1 MDHQQNNETC
11 GEHRRQIVIRGI
23 SHDCDSSALVPLLSD
38 STIGDPY
45 RLGAGR
51 WSPARPHR
59 PNHTPLES
67 NHDDYL
73 CISQEDDNQYR
84 NARIHS
90 TVDEDDEEAIIGHE
104 YHDHGERTDDAIV
117 PQNGNTEESRRFLL
131 SIQNFQQAW
140 SSILEV
146 KIKVYTL
153 CILLCV
159 VIPFGFLMISLASK
173 DFQAQPSPFPPAN
186 DPTPT
191 PSPPSNPPI
200 PKPPSPQPTPS
211 PRPIPPSDRMDS
223 IKQCTM
229 FLSGLNELE
238 LDDVQ
243 FRAVSYFATSPGTDI
258 DAPLTCTWDSK
269 FGQVYSLIVHREA
282 AHVKDEDWFTKRP
295 LKRCHWSRVKCDK
308 SGNIVSLIF
317 NHDELNGFIPAELSG
332 LVYLEELDLFSNG
345 QLTGSLPSELGL
357 LTQLTFLQ
365 VHHTS
370 ISGPVPTELGS
381 LSALEEL
388 LMDNTGMTGTMP
400 AQVCALR
407 NQALQRLTAPCRG
420 GEEAPLVCDRKT
432 CCSYCSK

>member
-1 MDHQQNNETC
+1 MDHPRNNEVC

-38 STIGDPY
+38 SSIGEPY

-51 WSPARPHR
+51 WSPARPR
-59 PNHTPLES
+59 CPNHTPLES
-67 NHDDYL
+67 NHDYL
-73 CISQEDDNQYR
+73 RISQEDGNQYR

-90 TVDEDDEEAIIGHE
+90 TVDEDDEVAIIGHE

-117 PQNGNTEESRRFLL
+117 PQNGNTEESRRVLL
-131 SIQNFQQAW
+131 SIQNLQQAW

-153 CILLCV
+153 CILSG
-159 VIPFGFLMISLASK
+159 VIVFGFLIRALASK
-173 DFQAQPSPFPPAN
+173 DFQVQPTPSPPAN

-200 PKPPSPQPTPS
+200 TKPPSHQPSPS
-211 PRPIPPSDRMDS
+211 PRPIHPSDRMDS
-223 IKQCTM
+223 IKQCAM
-229 FLSGLNELE
+229 QLSGLTVLQ
-238 LDDVQ
+238 LDDVRSQ
-243 FRAVSYFATSPGTDI
+243 AVSYFATSPGTDI
-258 DAPLTCTWDSK
+258 DAPSTCTWDSE
-269 FGQVYSLIVHREA
+269 FGQVYSLIVYREA
-282 AHVKDEDWFTKRP
+282 AHVTDEDWFTKSP

-357 LTQLTFLQ
+357 LTQLTSLQ

-388 LMDNTGMTGTMP
+388 LMDNTGITGTMP
-400 AQVCALR
+400 AQVCALW